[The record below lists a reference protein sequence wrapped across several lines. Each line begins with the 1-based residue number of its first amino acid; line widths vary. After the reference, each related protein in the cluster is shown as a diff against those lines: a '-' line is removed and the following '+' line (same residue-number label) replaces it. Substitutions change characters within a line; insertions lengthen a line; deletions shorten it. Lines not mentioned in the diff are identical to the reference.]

1 MKTIG
6 ALIKSTREAQ
16 NMSIRDLSR
25 ETKIKVEFLEAL
37 EKESWSKLPE
47 LPVTI
52 GFVKNVADA
61 LSISREQAV
70 AFLRRDYPPKV
81 LSMLPRERVKSAFK
95 WGPKYSFLVVAGV
108 LLLILGSYLVYQ
120 FTSFSS
126 PPRLTVISPTNEEVV
141 SSKNVTVRGV
151 TEDTSTV
158 RVNSQPVVVES
169 DGTFTTEVEVVPQT
183 KEVTI
188 TATSRSGKETT
199 VKRTIQVI
207 QK

>member
-6 ALIKSTREAQ
+6 TLLKSTREAQ

-25 ETKIKVEFLEAL
+25 ETKIKVEFLDSLEREA
-37 EKESWSKLPE
+37 WTKLPE

-61 LSISREQAV
+61 LGINREQAV

-81 LSMLPRERVKSAFK
+81 LSMLPRERVRSAFR
-95 WGPKYSFLVVAGV
+95 WGPKYSFFVVAGV

-126 PPRLTVISPTNEEVV
+126 PPKLTVISPTEGEMVN
-141 SSKNVTVRGV
+141 SKNVTVRGV
-151 TEDTSTV
+151 TEETSTV
-158 RVNSQPVVVES
+158 RVNSQPVVVEK
-169 DGTFTTEVEVVPQT
+169 DGTFTTEVEVVAQT
-183 KEVTI
+183 KEVI
-188 TATSRSGKETT
+188 VVATSRSGKETT

-207 QK
+207 PK